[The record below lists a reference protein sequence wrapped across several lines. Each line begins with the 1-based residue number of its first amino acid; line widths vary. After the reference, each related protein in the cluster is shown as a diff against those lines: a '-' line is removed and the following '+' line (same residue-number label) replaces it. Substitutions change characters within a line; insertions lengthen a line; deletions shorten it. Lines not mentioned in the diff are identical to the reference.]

1 MHGTQTELVI
11 YSAQGCTNVVAYMK
25 HIVLYHWSLCACIV
39 IGCVIRVYIGS
50 CVATSESGYLILY
63 FVRTYVTMLTML
75 AVKSVVFACPK
86 CYTDDC

>member
-1 MHGTQTELVI
+1 M
-11 YSAQGCTNVVAYMK
+11 AYMK

-63 FVRTYVTMLTML
+63 FVRTYVTLAILDEQL
-75 AVKSVVFACPK
+75 AVGLLSV
-86 CYTDDC
+86 

>member
-1 MHGTQTELVI
+1 M
-11 YSAQGCTNVVAYMK
+11 AYMK

-63 FVRTYVTMLTML
+63 FVRTYVTHHVLHEAHLSNILTII
-75 AVKSVVFACPK
+75 KQRHII
-86 CYTDDC
+86 

>member
-1 MHGTQTELVI
+1 M
-11 YSAQGCTNVVAYMK
+11 AYMK

-63 FVRTYVTMLTML
+63 FAQCRTSCPYISVQDTRMVTYNIVSTLLL
-75 AVKSVVFACPK
+75 ATCT
-86 CYTDDC
+86 CRHELIR